1 MNSNTKSAFV
11 AVVGRPNV
19 GKSSFINRV
28 IGNKVSIVS
37 NKPQTTRT
45 NIMGV
50 LNKEETQI
58 VFIDTP
64 GFHKPKNLLGEK
76 MVKSTKEG
84 LSQVD
89 AVLFMADAS
98 YDISRDGGFIN
109 PTEET
114 LLKSVAKIGAPVVLA
129 INKIDKLEDKSALLE
144 IISMYSKSFSFDDIF
159 PVSVSSGDG
168 IDDIMQKICGFA
180 VDSPH
185 YFPDDAISDQP
196 DKLMVAELIREKI
209 LRLYDKE
216 IPHGVAIDI
225 ERFFEKDGSNGE
237 PLLVVEA
244 TIYCEKESHKG
255 ILIGKQGAA
264 LKKTGTLA
272 RRDIENFFGVK
283 TSLQLWV
290 KVKEDWRNRGGII
303 HNFGLD

>member
-1 MNSNTKSAFV
+1 MSNTKSAFV

-28 IGNKVSIVS
+28 VGNKVSIVS

-50 LNKEETQI
+50 LNKQETQI

-98 YDISRDGGFIN
+98 YNISRDGGFIN
-109 PTEET
+109 PTEAT
-114 LLKSVAKIGAPVVLA
+114 LLKSVAKIGAPVILA

-144 IISMYSKSFSFDDIF
+144 IIAMYSGGFNFDDIF
-159 PVSVSSGDG
+159 PISVQSGDG
-168 IDDIMQKICGFA
+168 IDDIMQKISSYA
-180 VDSPH
+180 VPSPH

-216 IPHGVAIDI
+216 IPHGVAVDI
-225 ERFFEKDGSNGE
+225 ERFFEKDTTSGE

-272 RRDIENFFGVK
+272 RRDIEDFFGIK

-290 KVKEDWRNRGGII
+290 KVKEDWRNRGGLI

>member
-1 MNSNTKSAFV
+1 MNNTKSAFV

-28 IGNKVSIVS
+28 VGNKVSIVS

-50 LNKEETQI
+50 LNKQETQI

-98 YDISRDGGFIN
+98 YNISRDGGLIN
-109 PTEET
+109 PTEAT
-114 LLKSVAKIGAPVVLA
+114 LLKSVAKIGAPVILA

-144 IISMYSKSFSFDDIF
+144 IIAMYSTAFNFDDIF
-159 PVSVSSGDG
+159 PISVQSGDG
-168 IDDIMQKICGFA
+168 IDEIMQKICSYA
-180 VDSPH
+180 VPSPH

-216 IPHGVAIDI
+216 IPHGVAVDI
-225 ERFFEKDGSNGE
+225 ERFFEKDTTSGE

-272 RRDIENFFGVK
+272 RHDIEDFFGIK

-290 KVKEDWRNRGGII
+290 KVKEDWRNRGGLI

>member
-1 MNSNTKSAFV
+1 MNNTKSAFV

-50 LNKEETQI
+50 LNKQETQI

-98 YDISRDGGFIN
+98 YNISRDGGLIN
-109 PTEET
+109 PTEAT
-114 LLKSVAKIGAPVVLA
+114 LLKSVAKIGAPVILA

-144 IISMYSKSFSFDDIF
+144 IIAMYSGGFNFDDIF
-159 PVSVSSGDG
+159 PISVQSGDG
-168 IDDIMQKICGFA
+168 IDEIMQKISSYA
-180 VDSPH
+180 VPSPH

-216 IPHGVAIDI
+216 IPHGVAVDI
-225 ERFFEKDGSNGE
+225 ERFFEKDTTSGE

-272 RRDIENFFGVK
+272 RRDIEDFFGIK

-290 KVKEDWRNRGGII
+290 KVKEDWRNRGGLI

>member
-1 MNSNTKSAFV
+1 MNNTKSAFV

-28 IGNKVSIVS
+28 VGNKVSIVS

-50 LNKEETQI
+50 LNKQETQI

-98 YDISRDGGFIN
+98 YNISRDGGLIN
-109 PTEET
+109 PTEAT
-114 LLKSVAKIGAPVVLA
+114 LLKSVAKIGAPVILA

-144 IISMYSKSFSFDDIF
+144 IIAMYSAAFNFDDIF
-159 PVSVSSGDG
+159 PISVQSGDG
-168 IDDIMQKICGFA
+168 IDGIMQKISSYA
-180 VDSPH
+180 VPSPH

-216 IPHGVAIDI
+216 IPHGVAVDI
-225 ERFFEKDGSNGE
+225 ERFFEKDTTSGE

-272 RRDIENFFGVK
+272 RRDIEDFFGIK

-290 KVKEDWRNRGGII
+290 KVKEDWRNRGGLI

>member
-1 MNSNTKSAFV
+1 MSNTKSAFV

-28 IGNKVSIVS
+28 VGNKVSIVS

-50 LNKEETQI
+50 LNKQETQI

-98 YDISRDGGFIN
+98 YNISRDGGLIN
-109 PTEET
+109 PTEAT
-114 LLKSVAKIGAPVVLA
+114 LLKSVAKIGAPVILA

-144 IISMYSKSFSFDDIF
+144 IIAMYSGGFNFDDIF
-159 PVSVSSGDG
+159 PISVQSGDG
-168 IDDIMQKICGFA
+168 IDEIMQKISSYA
-180 VDSPH
+180 VPSPH

-216 IPHGVAIDI
+216 IPHGVAVDI
-225 ERFFEKDGSNGE
+225 ERFFEKDTTSGE

-272 RRDIENFFGVK
+272 RRDIEDFFGIK

-290 KVKEDWRNRGGII
+290 KVKEDWRNRGGLI

>member
-1 MNSNTKSAFV
+1 MNNTKSAFI
-11 AVVGRPNV
+11 AVVGRANV

-37 NKPQTTRT
+37 DKPQTTRT
-45 NIMGV
+45 KIMGV
-50 LNKEETQI
+50 LNKDETQI

-76 MVKSTKEG
+76 MVSTAKEG

-98 YDISRDGGFIN
+98 YDISRDGGEIN
-109 PTEET
+109 PTEQA
-114 LLKSVAKIGAPVVLA
+114 LLKSVKKVGVPVILG
-129 INKIDKLEDKSALLE
+129 INKIDKIEDKTALLE
-144 IISMYSKSFSFDDIF
+144 IISMYSGGFEFDEIF
-159 PVSVSSGDG
+159 PISVADGDG
-168 IDDIMQKICGFA
+168 IDMLLKKLLGFA
-180 VDSPH
+180 APSPH
-185 YFPDDAISDQP
+185 YFPDDAVSDQP
-196 DKLMVAELIREKI
+196 DKLMVSELIREKI

-216 IPHGVAIDI
+216 IPHGVAVDI
-225 ERFFEKDGSNGE
+225 ERFFEKDTVDGE

-244 TIYCEKESHKG
+244 TVYCEKESHKG

-272 RRDIENFFGVK
+272 RHDIEKFFGIKV
-283 TSLQLWV
+283 SLKLWV
-290 KVKEDWRNRGGII
+290 KVKEDRRNRGGLI
-303 HNFGLD
+303 HTFGLD